1 MSDDKSFESH
11 LKNWKTAYKSESI
24 GAKSFGIEIRVA
36 MDRGFTQNDNMAM
49 YRIADQIET
58 AIMTEG
64 LRLDP
69 EVQKNKLEER
79 EKLLDCFSG
88 EGIFVEEIPNGY
100 SNSWYYS
107 QSPWYK
113 VTTRKGIITLGWR
126 KRVINIEWDAR
137 VNSKT
142 ADELFPDEDVTKID
156 RLIHAWGYNKAKTYI
171 GRILAS

>member
-1 MSDDKSFESH
+1 MSFESH

-36 MDRGFTQNDNMAM
+36 MDREFTKNDNMAM
-49 YRIADQIET
+49 YRIAEQIED
-58 AIMTEG
+58 AIMREG
-64 LRLDP
+64 LSLDA
-69 EVQKNKLEER
+69 EAIKSRQEEHD
-79 EKLLDCFSG
+79 KLLDCFNG

-126 KRVINIEWDAR
+126 KRVISIEWEPR
-137 VNSKT
+137 VNPAT
-142 ADELFPDEDVTKID
+142 ADELFPNEDVTKYE
-156 RLIHAWGYNKAKTYI
+156 RLIHAWGYEKAKAYI
-171 GRILAS
+171 SQLLAS